1 MIKLLRFLK
10 PYAAMVA
17 ATFLLVF
24 LQAVSELYLPTLM
37 ADIVDVGIV
46 SGDTGYILR
55 VGALML
61 LVALGGTA
69 VAVLAS
75 YFSSRVSMGLGRDL
89 RKAVFSRVQGFSLH
103 EVDRFGAA
111 TLITR
116 TTNDITQVQN
126 VVMVMLRM
134 LLFAPM
140 MAIGGVIMALSKDPT
155 LSLVIVF
162 VLPVLGA
169 TIGAVAA
176 KALPLFRAMQQKI
189 DRLNRVVREGLTG
202 IRVIRAFNR
211 VAYEQERFADANRD
225 LTETAITVNRL
236 MGALMPVMM
245 LLMNL
250 TAIAVVW
257 FGGIRIDAGHMEVGD
272 LMAFIQ
278 YVMHIMFSMML
289 LSMMFVLLPR
299 ASASAARINEVLDV
313 VPAIA
318 DPPEPRASGPVR
330 GEVEFRNVT
339 FRYPGAERPALESIS
354 FRARPGEVTAIIG
367 GTGAGKTT
375 LVNLIPRYYD
385 VQEGAVLVD
394 GVDVREWRQA
404 DLRAG
409 IGYVPQRAMLFS
421 GTIAENIRFGKA
433 DATEEEI
440 ARAAAIAQADGFIAE
455 MKDGYASEIA
465 QGGTN
470 VSGGQKQRLTIA
482 RALVRRPAIYIFDD
496 NFSALDF
503 RTDARLRA
511 ALKPEIAR
519 STVFIVAQR
528 VSTVMDADRIIVL
541 DQGRVA
547 GMGTHRELLQSC
559 EVYREIVAS
568 QLAEEE
574 LA

>member
-1 MIKLLRFLK
+1 MVKLLRFLK
-10 PYAAMVA
+10 PYSALVA

-24 LQAVSELYLPTLM
+24 LQAVAELYLPTLM
-37 ADIVDVGIV
+37 SDIVDVGV
-46 SGDTGYILR
+46 VNGDTGYILR
-55 VGALML
+55 VGGWML
-61 LVALGGTA
+61 LVALGGA
-69 VAVLAS
+69 VVAVLAS
-75 YFSSRVSMGLGRDL
+75 YCSSRVAMGMGRDL
-89 RKAVFSRVQGFSLH
+89 RQAVFRHAQGFSLH
-103 EVDRFGAA
+103 EFDRLGTA

-116 TTNDITQVQN
+116 TTNDILQVPN
-126 VVMVMLRM
+126 LIIVGLRM
-134 LLFAPM
+134 MLFAPM
-140 MAIGGVIMALSKDPT
+140 MGIGSVVMALSKDRT
-155 LSLVIVF
+155 LSLIIV
-162 VLPVLGA
+162 VALPVLGA
-169 TIGAVAA
+169 AVGAAA
-176 KALPLFRAMQQKI
+176 VKAIPMFQAMQKKI

-211 VAYEQERFADANRD
+211 TDYEQERFVDANRD
-225 LTETAITVNRL
+225 LTETAIRVNRL
-236 MGALMPVMM
+236 MGALMPTLM
-245 LLMNL
+245 LIMNL

-257 FGGIRIDAGHMEVGD
+257 FGGLRIDAGRMEVGD

-278 YVMHIMFSMML
+278 YVMHIMFSTMM
-289 LSMMFVLLPR
+289 LSMMFIMLPR
-299 ASASAARINEVLDV
+299 ASASAARINEVLEMRPSV
-313 VPAIA
+313 T
-318 DPPEPRASGPVR
+318 DPPEPYSPGTVR

-339 FRYPGAERPALESIS
+339 YRYPGAERPALEGIS

-375 LVNLIPRYYD
+375 LVNLIPRFYD

-394 GVDVREWRQA
+394 GVDVRQWRLR

-421 GTIAENIRFGKA
+421 GTIAANIRFGNE
-433 DATEEEI
+433 DASDEEV
-440 ARAAAIAQADGFIAE
+440 ARAAAIAQAEGFIAE
-455 MKDGYASEIA
+455 MKDGYDTAIA

-482 RALVRRPAIYIFDD
+482 RALVRKPAIYIFDD

-503 RTDARLRA
+503 KTDARLRA
-511 ALKPEIAR
+511 ALKPETAR
-519 STVFIVAQR
+519 STVILVAQR

-547 GMGTHRELLQSC
+547 GIGTHRELLQSC

>member
-1 MIKLLRFLK
+1 MVKLLRFLK
-10 PYAAMVA
+10 PYSALVA

-24 LQAVSELYLPTLM
+24 LQAVAELYLPTLM
-37 ADIVDVGIV
+37 SDIVDVGV
-46 SGDTGYILR
+46 VNGDTGYILR
-55 VGALML
+55 VGGWML
-61 LVALGGTA
+61 LVALGGA
-69 VAVLAS
+69 VVAVLAS
-75 YFSSRVSMGLGRDL
+75 YCSSRVAMGMGRDL
-89 RKAVFSRVQGFSLH
+89 RQAVFRHAQGFSLH
-103 EVDRFGAA
+103 EFDRLGTA

-116 TTNDITQVQN
+116 TTNDILQVPN
-126 VVMVMLRM
+126 LIIVGLRM
-134 LLFAPM
+134 MLFAPM
-140 MAIGGVIMALSKDPT
+140 MGIGSVVMALSKDRT
-155 LSLVIVF
+155 LSLIIV
-162 VLPVLGA
+162 VALPVLGA
-169 TIGAVAA
+169 AVGAAA
-176 KALPLFRAMQQKI
+176 VKAIPMFQAMQKKI

-211 VAYEQERFADANRD
+211 TDYEQERFVDANRD
-225 LTETAITVNRL
+225 LTETAIRVNRL
-236 MGALMPVMM
+236 MGALMPTLM
-245 LLMNL
+245 LIMNL

-257 FGGIRIDAGHMEVGD
+257 FGGLRSDAGRMEVGD

-278 YVMHIMFSMML
+278 YVMHIMFSTMM
-289 LSMMFVLLPR
+289 LSMMFIMLPR
-299 ASASAARINEVLDV
+299 ASASAARINEVLEMQPSV
-313 VPAIA
+313 T
-318 DPPEPRASGPVR
+318 DPPEPYSPGTVR

-339 FRYPGAERPALESIS
+339 YRYPGAERPALEGIS

-375 LVNLIPRYYD
+375 LVNLIPRFYD

-394 GVDVREWRQA
+394 GVDVRQWRLR

-421 GTIAENIRFGKA
+421 GTIAANIRFGNE
-433 DATEEEI
+433 DASDEEV
-440 ARAAAIAQADGFIAE
+440 ARAAAIAQAEGFIAE
-455 MKDGYASEIA
+455 MKDGYDTAIA

-482 RALVRRPAIYIFDD
+482 RALVRKPAIYIFDD

-503 RTDARLRA
+503 KTDARLRA
-511 ALKPEIAR
+511 ALKPETAR
-519 STVFIVAQR
+519 STVILVAQR

-547 GMGTHRELLQSC
+547 GIGTHRELLQSC

>member
-211 VAYEQERFADANRD
+211 VAYEQERFVDANRD

-375 LVNLIPRYYD
+375 LVNLIPRFYD
-385 VQEGAVLVD
+385 AQEGAVLVD

>member
-1 MIKLLRFLK
+1 MVKLLRFLK
-10 PYAAMVA
+10 PYDALVA
-17 ATFLLVF
+17 VTFILVF

-37 ADIVDVGIV
+37 SDIVDVGV
-46 SGDTGYILR
+46 VTGDIGYILR
-55 VGALML
+55 VGGLML
-61 LVALGGTA
+61 LVALGGA
-69 VAVLAS
+69 VVAVLGS
-75 YFSSRVSMGLGRDL
+75 YCSSRVAMGLGRDL
-89 RKAVFSRVQGFSLH
+89 RQAVFRRVQGFSLH
-103 EVDRFGAA
+103 EFDRIGTA

-116 TTNDITQVQN
+116 TTNDIMQVQN
-126 VVMVMLRM
+126 VVIVALRM
-134 LLFAPM
+134 MLFAPM
-140 MAIGGVIMALSKDPT
+140 MGIGSVIMALSKDPT
-155 LSLVIVF
+155 LSLVIV
-162 VLPVLGA
+162 VALPVLGA
-169 TIGAVAA
+169 TIGAVAV
-176 KALPLFRAMQQKI
+176 KAVPLFHAMQRKI
-189 DRLNRVVREGLTG
+189 DKLNRVVREGLTG

-211 VAYEQERFADANRD
+211 VEYEKQRFVDANRD
-225 LTETAITVNRL
+225 LTDTAIRVNRL
-236 MGALMPVMM
+236 LGGLMPT
-245 LLMNL
+245 LTLIMNL

-257 FGGIRIDAGHMEVGD
+257 FGGIRIDTGHMEVGD

-278 YVMHIMFSMML
+278 YVMHIMFSTMM
-289 LSMMFVLLPR
+289 LSMMFIMLPR
-299 ASASAARINEVLDV
+299 ASASAVRINEVLDV
-313 VPAIA
+313 DPAIK
-318 DPPEPRASGPVR
+318 DPAAPRSPAQVR
-330 GEVEFRNVT
+330 GQVEFRNVT
-339 FRYPGAERPALESIS
+339 FRYPGAERPALESVS
-354 FRARPGEVTAIIG
+354 FTARPGEVTAIIG

-375 LVNLIPRYYD
+375 LVNLIPRFYD
-385 VQEGAVLVD
+385 VEEGAVLVD
-394 GVDVREWRQA
+394 GVDVREWRLA

-409 IGYVPQRAMLFS
+409 IGYVPQRAMLFT
-421 GTIAENIRFGKA
+421 GTVADNIRFGKA
-433 DATEEEI
+433 DASDDEV

-455 MKDGYASEIA
+455 MKEGYNTEIA

-547 GMGTHRELLQSC
+547 GIGTHRELLQSC

-568 QLAEEE
+568 QLSEEE

>member
-1 MIKLLRFLK
+1 
-10 PYAAMVA
+10 
-17 ATFLLVF
+17 
-24 LQAVSELYLPTLM
+24 M

-211 VAYEQERFADANRD
+211 VAYEQERFVDANRD

>member
-211 VAYEQERFADANRD
+211 VAYEQERFVDANRD

>member
-10 PYAAMVA
+10 PYAPLA
-17 ATFLLVF
+17 ALTLLLVF
-24 LQAVSELYLPTLM
+24 LQAVAELYLPTLM

-46 SGDTGYILR
+46 RGDTGYILR
-55 VGALML
+55 MGGLML
-61 LVALGGTA
+61 LVALGGAA

-75 YFSSRVSMGLGRDL
+75 YCSSRVAMGLGRDL
-89 RKAVFSRVQGFSLH
+89 RQAVFRRAQGFSLH
-103 EVDRFGAA
+103 EFDRLGTA

-126 VVMVMLRM
+126 VVMIALRM
-134 LLFAPM
+134 MLFAPM
-140 MAIGGVIMALSKDPT
+140 MAIGGLIMALSKDRT
-155 LSLVIVF
+155 LSLVIV
-162 VLPVLGA
+162 VALPVLGA
-169 TIGAVAA
+169 AIGAVAA
-176 KALPLFRAMQQKI
+176 KAVPLFHAMQQKI

-202 IRVIRAFNR
+202 VRVIRAFNR
-211 VAYEQERFADANRD
+211 VAYEQRRFVDANRD
-225 LTETAITVNRL
+225 LTETAILVNRL
-236 MGALMPVMM
+236 MGALMPILM
-245 LLMNL
+245 LIMNL

-257 FGGIRIDAGHMEVGD
+257 FGGIRIEAGRMEVGD

-278 YVMHIMFSMML
+278 YVMHIMFSTMM
-289 LSMMFVLLPR
+289 LSMMFVMLPR
-299 ASASAARINEVLDV
+299 ASASAVRINEVLDV
-313 VPAIA
+313 EPAIT
-318 DPPEPRASGPVR
+318 DPPDPYVPDGVR
-330 GEVEFRNVT
+330 GEVEFRDVT
-339 FRYPGAERPALESIS
+339 FRYPGAERPALESVS
-354 FRARPGEVTAIIG
+354 FRALPGEVTAIIG

-375 LVNLIPRYYD
+375 LINLILRFYD

-394 GVDVREWRQA
+394 GVDVRQWRQA
-404 DLRAG
+404 DLRAA

-421 GTIAENIRFGKA
+421 GSIADNIRFGKP
-433 DATEEEI
+433 DASDEEV

-455 MKDGYASEIA
+455 MQDGYDTAIA

-547 GMGTHRELLQSC
+547 GIGTHRELLQSC
-559 EVYREIVAS
+559 EIYREIVAS
-568 QLAEEE
+568 QLAEEV